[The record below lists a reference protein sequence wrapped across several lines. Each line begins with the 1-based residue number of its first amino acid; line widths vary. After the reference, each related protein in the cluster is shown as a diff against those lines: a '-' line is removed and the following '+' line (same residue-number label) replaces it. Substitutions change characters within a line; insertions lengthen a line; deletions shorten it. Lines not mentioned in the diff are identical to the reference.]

1 MRTPRGVSASTH
13 RTRWSNGPICAV
25 QQRRIKVDDA
35 MVERSSAALA
45 ATALAVWEGEG
56 GAMARP
62 GSVKPDEPTRPPPR
76 N

>member
-1 MRTPRGVSASTH
+1 MRKPRGVGASTH

-56 GAMARP
+56 GATGRP
-62 GSVKPDEPTRPPPR
+62 GNAKPDEPPRPLPR